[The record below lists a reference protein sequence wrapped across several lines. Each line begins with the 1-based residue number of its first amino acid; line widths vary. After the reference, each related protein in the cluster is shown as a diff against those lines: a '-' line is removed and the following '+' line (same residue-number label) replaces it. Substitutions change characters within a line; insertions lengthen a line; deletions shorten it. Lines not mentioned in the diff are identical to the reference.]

1 MDKIGEVCRKHRIAS
16 CNDLEELR
24 EIAKDLVSKLYVATA
39 RPTEDRE
46 GNYRVI
52 EVQEYLG
59 VVNLV
64 EHYVG
69 DRRDAVMFARGL
81 DIYCS
86 SNVVVAVG
94 DTVVWPEERW
104 FEKLVDHV

>member
-1 MDKIGEVCRKHRIAS
+1 MYNMDIGEVCRKHRIAS

-24 EIAKDLVSKLYVATA
+24 EI
-39 RPTEDRE
+39 
-46 GNYRVI
+46 VI

>member
-1 MDKIGEVCRKHRIAS
+1 MYNMDKIGEV
-16 CNDLEELR
+16 
-24 EIAKDLVSKLYVATA
+24 
-39 RPTEDRE
+39 DRE